1 MYKKVLVIIIG
12 ILLSAITIK
21 LIYTDNL
28 INFLKASPFIIG
40 SYMALVWMW
49 ALDD

>member
-12 ILLSAITIK
+12 ILLSAITVK
-21 LIYTDNL
+21 LIYMANL

-40 SYMALVWMW
+40 SFMALVWMW